1 MTLLI
6 NSITIMATI
15 NTKIFSTQHGDLE
28 YYQVSNPDQEYGI
41 IFIHGLTQNKEWFK
55 EQYLE
60 YNLNDYSWIVP
71 DLLGHGKSDKPK
83 QELAYSMKNQATVL
97 HDLLIEENMSRIVIF
112 AHSMGGPI
120 AISLIEEILKTQN
133 QKSIN
138 IEVLGLFYLEG
149 NLDKGDAF
157 FSSTIAKYSLDVFET
172 NFESF
177 LQDLVKKWGSSI
189 EIQSYHKKLRSV
201 GPFPLCASCKDLTRL
216 SISNELLPRLQ
227 KCLHFPVYFVFGE
240 DNKGFYSS
248 EVLVKEANLPI
259 IFIPEAGHGLHLGN
273 PRDFWQIIKDIIKK
287 KI

>member
-1 MTLLI
+1 MT
-6 NSITIMATI
+6 TI
-15 NTKIFSTQHGDLE
+15 NTKIFSTQYGNLE
-28 YYQVSNPDQEYGI
+28 YYQVSNTDQDYGI
-41 IFIHGLTQNKEWFK
+41 IFIHGLAQNKDWFK

-60 YNLNDYSWIVP
+60 YNLNDHSWIVP

-83 QELAYSMKNQATVL
+83 QELAYSMKNQAMVL
-97 HDLLIEENMSRIVIF
+97 HNLLIEEEMNRIVII

-157 FSSTIAKYSLDVFET
+157 FSSTIAKYSLDEFET

-189 EIQSYHKKLRSV
+189 ETQSFCEDLRLV
-201 GPFPLCASCKDLTRL
+201 GPYPLCASCKDLVLL
-216 SISNELLPRLQ
+216 SNSNELLPRLQ
-227 KCLHFPVYFVFGE
+227 KCIHFPVYFVFGE

-248 EVLVKEANLPI
+248 EVLIKEANLPI
-259 IFIPEAGHGLHLGN
+259 IYIPKTGHDLHIGN
-273 PRDFWQIIKDIIKK
+273 PTDFWHIFKDLIS
-287 KI
+287 KIM

>member
-1 MTLLI
+1 
-6 NSITIMATI
+6 MATI

-41 IFIHGLTQNKEWFK
+41 IFIHGLAQNKEWFK

-60 YNLNDYSWIVP
+60 YKLNDYSWIVP
-71 DLLGHGKSDKPK
+71 DLLGYGKSDKPK
-83 QELAYSMKNQATVL
+83 QELVYTMKNQAIML

-120 AISLIEEILKTQN
+120 AISLIEEIIKTRN

-149 NLDKGDAF
+149 NLDKGDAS
-157 FSSTIAKYSLDVFET
+157 FSSTIAKYSLNEFEAD
-172 NFESF
+172 FESF
-177 LQDLVKKWGSSI
+177 VQNLVKKWGSSI
-189 EIQSYHKKLRSV
+189 ETLSYCEQLRSV
-201 GPFPLCASCKDLTRL
+201 GPFPLWASCIDLVLL
-216 SISNELLPRLQ
+216 SNSDELLPRLQ

-240 DNKGFYSS
+240 LNKGTYSS

-259 IFIPEAGHGLHLGN
+259 IYIPEAGHGLHLGN
-273 PRDFWQIIKDIIKK
+273 PTDFWQIVKDLISNWNL
-287 KI
+287 

>member
-1 MTLLI
+1 
-6 NSITIMATI
+6 MATI
-15 NTKIFSTQHGDLE
+15 HTKIFSTQHGDLE
-28 YYQVSNPDQEYGI
+28 YYQVSNPDQDYGI
-41 IFIHGLTQNKEWFK
+41 IFIHGLSLNKEWFK

-60 YNLNDYSWIVP
+60 YNLNEYSWIVP

-83 QELAYSMKNQATVL
+83 NQFAYSMINQAIML

-120 AISLIEEILKTQN
+120 AISLIEEILKTKN

-149 NLDKGDAF
+149 NLDKGDAY
-157 FSSTIAKYSLDVFET
+157 FSSTIAKYSLNEFET

-177 LQDLVKKWGSSI
+177 LKDLVKKWDSTI
-189 EIQSYHKKLRSV
+189 ENQRFFERLRSI
-201 GPFPLCASCKDLTRL
+201 GPFPLCASCIDLVYL
-216 SISNELLPRLQ
+216 SNSNNLLPRLQ

-240 DNKGFYSS
+240 LNKGLLSS

-259 IFIPEAGHGLHLGN
+259 IYIPEAGHGLHHGN
-273 PRDFWQIIKDIIKK
+273 PSDFWKIIKDSISNWKL
-287 KI
+287 